1 MICDTLFV
9 IRAMY
14 LISQS
19 VQLCLN
25 YLANFCHTET
35 FYRIYLI
42 IKNNRFL
49 RIISKLKVTS
59 QVKSIDNYLNMLT

>member
-14 LISQS
+14 LTSQS
-19 VQLCLN
+19 IQLCLN

-42 IKNNRFL
+42 L
-49 RIISKLKVTS
+49 LKTTD
-59 QVKSIDNYLNMLT
+59 IYGLLAN